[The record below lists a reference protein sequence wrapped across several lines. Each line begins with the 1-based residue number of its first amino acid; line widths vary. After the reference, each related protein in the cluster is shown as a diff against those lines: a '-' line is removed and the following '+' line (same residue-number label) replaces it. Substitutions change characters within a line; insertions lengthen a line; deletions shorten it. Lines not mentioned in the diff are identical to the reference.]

1 MAMSHNSQQFEAEV
15 CSSGL
20 SMRSALA
27 ADDESLD
34 NARQSETIVSPA
46 DVVRKFWHWD
56 VMPKTM
62 RRLA

>member
-34 NARQSETIVSPA
+34 NARQFETIVSPA
-46 DVVRKFWHWD
+46 DVVRSSG
-56 VMPKTM
+56 TGT
-62 RRLA
+62 